1 MTHTSASL
9 HTSGRRSGLRP
20 RGQQRVPR
28 RTPRRRR
35 NRRQRSGET
44 GERVRTRLAS
54 LQGVAFDCAGC
65 IPRATGQSWWEARFW
80 VARVRHESA
89 VASSLAVLAGR
100 ERLQAG
106 RCFSHVPFDC
116 GQPFDGFSGRADG
129 WGPERSGRDF
139 IQWTRQYLCAEYTVI
154 EHAVY
159 FLLYSYKTVENTV
172 LVMLRHTRPSRTS

>member
-1 MTHTSASL
+1 MVSRILVYNDEHCSEFHEISKTSYEIQFVIRRLMREVYITKDRYIGCKRYMENKVTSAL
-9 HTSGRRSGLRP
+9 Y
-20 RGQQRVPR
+20 
-28 RTPRRRR
+28 RT
-35 NRRQRSGET
+35 
-44 GERVRTRLAS
+44 
-54 LQGVAFDCAGC
+54 C
-65 IPRATGQSWWEARFW
+65 

-139 IQWTRQYLCAEYTVI
+139 IQWTRQYLCAEYTII
-154 EHAVY
+154 EHAVN
-159 FLLYSYKTVENTV
+159 FLLYSYKTVENTLHV
-172 LVMLRHTRPSRTS
+172 LLRQIRSSRTS